1 MENNVPLPINFIQ
14 QFGSLIVL
22 DFDFQITG
30 VSENVLHTVNQTE
43 HSLILGSKFDVYFAD
58 LFGKHFVKICQVLEN
73 IRDKKYPRQILPL
86 KLPHKRVY
94 LKLSLHD
101 DHLFIEWEEQ
111 YKKYT
116 SAKKINEFSFLLD
129 TIKPNNWDLVCHAI
143 NRILHY
149 DHVFVVQ
156 VQETGYSQ
164 VIAEDTLDGKA
175 YYRNME
181 FSKSFMPK
189 EVFPYYSMCSYRYS
203 PNLQDNKQQFYSIDP
218 KINLLESQLAPVPE
232 LHRLFLSEKEVT
244 SALFF
249 SIHVDGQFWGL
260 LIGHHHKEKNI
271 DLQQRKLCTFMIQNA
286 TSKYENYINQDL
298 LERGKLLKDAEVNLK
313 IDLLKYKT
321 ANCALV
327 QHMGTIMDMVNA
339 DGLAIFNQG
348 DVYFHGICPNKAQL
362 YEIITFIQSHSEKAL
377 FKDNN
382 FRESHGEKIKG
393 QLPFAG
399 LMYLKIGL
407 LSDQVLIWF
416 RKETVSNVMEMH
428 VTPQTD
434 GNDGIKQ
441 IDLTESVNYDI
452 ATPWNDVEISFVLRL
467 NQILKE
473 SIVGKLKDKQ
483 QWSEQLLALNNEL
496 EMLTFTLSHDLKNPL
511 SILKMGIQFLQ
522 NSKQSLNPAAL
533 QKWYSNLIASTE
545 SIESIINNVVL
556 LSQRKT
562 GTFTK
567 DPIPMAYSLDQIYKE
582 SIILH
587 NPALATVDYGKLL
600 PVWGEKSA
608 LYQIFSNIIGNAIK
622 YSPGTAGVKLHI
634 DSYFEDEQVCYK
646 IKDQGIGIP
655 KENLHSIFEIFKR
668 GKNVDH
674 IEGTGV
680 GLSLVKRIMERLGGT
695 IKIDSEEE
703 KGTTVYLY
711 FPIVE
716 EFPPSMLL
724 DDL

>member
-1 MENNVPLPINFIQ
+1 MENKPPIPTSFIQ

-22 DFDFQITG
+22 DFNFHVTG
-30 VSENVLHTVNQTE
+30 ISENVFEIINQND
-43 HSLILGSKFDVYFAD
+43 HVPILGSSFDLYFAD
-58 LFGKHFVKICQVLEN
+58 LFGKHFSKICQILEN

-86 KLPHKRVY
+86 KLPNKRIY
-94 LKLSLHD
+94 LKLSLHE

-129 TIKPNNWDLVCHAI
+129 TIQPNNWDLVCHAI

-164 VIAEDTLDGKA
+164 VIAEDTLDGKD
-175 YYRNME
+175 YYRNVE

-189 EVFPYYSMCSYRYS
+189 DVFPYYSMCSYRYS
-203 PNLQDNKQQFYSIDP
+203 PNLQRNQQQFYTIDP
-218 KINLLESQLAPVPE
+218 NINLLESQLAPVPE

-249 SIHVDGQFWGL
+249 SIHVAGQFWGL
-260 LIGHHHKEKNI
+260 LIGHHHQEKNI

-286 TSKYENYINQDL
+286 TSKYENYLNQDL

-313 IDLLKYKT
+313 VDLLKYKT

-327 QHMGTIMDMVNA
+327 QHMETITDMVNA

-362 YEIITFIQSHSEKAL
+362 YEIIAFIQTHSEKAL

-382 FRESHGEKIKG
+382 FRESHGVKIKG
-393 QLPFAG
+393 KLPFAG

-407 LSDQVLIWF
+407 LSDQVLVWF
-416 RKETVSNVMEMH
+416 RKETVSNVLEIQ
-428 VTPQTD
+428 VSPATD
-434 GNDGIKQ
+434 DKAAIKQ
-441 IDLTESVNYDI
+441 IDLKESINYDI
-452 ATPWNDVEISFVLRL
+452 ATPWNDVEVNFVLRL

-522 NSKQSLNPAAL
+522 NSKETLNPTAL

-545 SIESIINNVVL
+545 SIENIINGVVL
-556 LSQRKT
+556 LAQRKT
-562 GTFTK
+562 STFTK
-567 DPIPMAYSLDQIYKE
+567 DPIPMAYTLDLIYKE
-582 SIILH
+582 NILLN
-587 NPALATVDYGKLL
+587 NPALATITYGKLL
-600 PVWGEKSA
+600 PIWGEKSA

-622 YSPGTAGVKLHI
+622 YSAGTTGVKLHI
-634 DSYFEDEQVCYK
+634 DSYFEDEQVCYTV
-646 IKDQGIGIP
+646 KDQGIGIP
-655 KENLHSIFEIFKR
+655 KENLRSIFEIFKR
-668 GKNVDH
+668 GNNVQH

-695 IKIDSEEE
+695 IKVDSEEE

-716 EFPPSMLL
+716 DFPPSMLL

>member
-1 MENNVPLPINFIQ
+1 MENKPPIPTSFIQ

-22 DFDFQITG
+22 DFNFHVTG
-30 VSENVLHTVNQTE
+30 ISENVFEIINQND
-43 HSLILGSKFDVYFAD
+43 HVPILGSSFDLYFAD
-58 LFGKHFVKICQVLEN
+58 LFGKHFSKICQILEN

-86 KLPHKRVY
+86 KLPNKRIY
-94 LKLSLHD
+94 LKLSLHE

-129 TIKPNNWDLVCHAI
+129 TIQPNNWDLVCHAI

-164 VIAEDTLDGKA
+164 VIAEDTLDGKD
-175 YYRNME
+175 YYRNVE

-189 EVFPYYSMCSYRYS
+189 DVFPYYSMCSYRYS
-203 PNLQDNKQQFYSIDP
+203 PNLQRNQQQFYTIDP
-218 KINLLESQLAPVPE
+218 NINLLESQLAPVPE

-249 SIHVDGQFWGL
+249 SIHVAGQFWGL
-260 LIGHHHKEKNI
+260 LIGHHHQEKNI

-286 TSKYENYINQDL
+286 TNKYENYLNQDL

-313 IDLLKYKT
+313 VDLLKYKT

-327 QHMGTIMDMVNA
+327 QHMETITDMVNA

-362 YEIITFIQSHSEKAL
+362 YEIIAFIQTHSEKAL

-382 FRESHGEKIKG
+382 FRESHGVKIKG
-393 QLPFAG
+393 KLPFAG

-407 LSDQVLIWF
+407 LSDQVLVWF
-416 RKETVSNVMEMH
+416 RKETVSNVLEIQ
-428 VTPQTD
+428 VSPATD
-434 GNDGIKQ
+434 DKAAIKQ
-441 IDLTESVNYDI
+441 IDLKESINYDI
-452 ATPWNDVEISFVLRL
+452 ATPWNDVEVNFVLRL

-522 NSKQSLNPAAL
+522 NSKETLNPTAL

-545 SIESIINNVVL
+545 SIENIINGVVL
-556 LSQRKT
+556 LAQRKT
-562 GTFTK
+562 STFTK
-567 DPIPMAYSLDQIYKE
+567 DPIPMAYTLDLIYKE
-582 SIILH
+582 NILLH
-587 NPALATVDYGKLL
+587 NPALATITYGKLL
-600 PVWGEKSA
+600 PIWGEKSA

-622 YSPGTAGVKLHI
+622 YSTGTTGVKLHI
-634 DSYFEDEQVCYK
+634 DSYFEDEQVCYTV
-646 IKDQGIGIP
+646 KDQGIGIP
-655 KENLHSIFEIFKR
+655 KENLRSIFEIFKR
-668 GKNVDH
+668 GNNVQH

-695 IKIDSEEE
+695 IKVDSEEE

-716 EFPPSMLL
+716 DFPPSMLL

>member
-1 MENNVPLPINFIQ
+1 MENTHPIPAKYVQ

-22 DFDFQITG
+22 DFNFHVTG
-30 VSENVLHTVNQTE
+30 ISENVLSIINQTKDAP
-43 HSLILGSKFDVYFAD
+43 ILGSNFETYFGN
-58 LFGKHFVKICQVLEN
+58 LFGKHFQKICQILEN

-86 KLPHKRVY
+86 KLPHKRIY

-101 DHLFIEWEEQ
+101 EHLFIEWEEQ

-129 TIKPNNWDLVCHAI
+129 TIQPNNWDLVCHAI

-164 VIAEDTLDGKA
+164 VIAEDTLDGKDH
-175 YYRNME
+175 YKMME

-189 EVFPYYSMCSYRYS
+189 DVFPYYSMCSYRYS
-203 PNLQDNKQQFYSIDP
+203 PNLQHNQQKFYSIDP
-218 KINLLESQLAPVPE
+218 KIDILESQLASVPE
-232 LHRLFLSEKEVT
+232 LHRLFLIEKDVT

-260 LIGHHHKEKNI
+260 LVGHHHEEKNI

-286 TSKYENYINQDL
+286 TSKYENYLKQDL
-298 LERGKLLKDAEVNLK
+298 LERGQLLKDAEINLK
-313 IDLLKYKT
+313 ADLFKCKT

-327 QHMGTIMDMVNA
+327 QHMETIMNMVNA

-348 DVYFHGICPNKAQL
+348 DVYFQGICPNKKQV
-362 YEIITFIQSHSEKAL
+362 YDIIEFIQTHTEKAL

-382 FRESHGEKIKG
+382 FRESHASNFKGE
-393 QLPFAG
+393 LPFAG

-407 LSDQVLIWF
+407 LSDQILVWF
-416 RKETVSNVMEMH
+416 RKETVSNVLEMH
-428 VTPQTD
+428 VQQSTIEK
-434 GNDGIKQ
+434 NSIKQ
-441 IDLTESVNYDI
+441 INLTERVNYDI
-452 ATPWNDVEISFVLRL
+452 AKPWNDIEISFVLRL

-511 SILKMGIQFLQ
+511 SILKMGLQFLQ
-522 NSKQSLNPAAL
+522 NSKQPLNPAAL

-556 LSQRKT
+556 LCQRKT

-567 DPIPMAYSLDQIYKE
+567 DPIPMAYTLEQIYKE

-587 NPALATVDYGKLL
+587 NPALATIDYGKLL
-600 PVWGEKSA
+600 PIWGEKSA

-622 YSPGTAGVKLHI
+622 YSRGTAGVKLHL
-634 DSYFEDEQVCYK
+634 DSYFEDEHVCYK
-646 IKDQGIGIP
+646 IQDHGIGIP

-668 GKNVDH
+668 GNNVDH

-716 EFPPSMLL
+716 NFPPSMLL
-724 DDL
+724 GDL

>member
-1 MENNVPLPINFIQ
+1 MENTPPILSSLMQ

-22 DFDFQITG
+22 DFDFHIKG
-30 VSENVLHTVNQTE
+30 VSENVIKKLDQKDYDT
-43 HSLILGSKFDVYFAD
+43 ILGSKFERYFNG
-58 LFGKHFVKICQVLEN
+58 LFGKHLPKISQILEN

-86 KLPHKRVY
+86 KLEHKRIY

-101 DHLFIEWEEQ
+101 NHLFIEWEEQ
-111 YKKYT
+111 FKKYT

-129 TIKPNNWDLVCHAI
+129 TIQPNNWDRVCHGI

-156 VQETGYSQ
+156 IEETGYSQ
-164 VIAEDTLDGKA
+164 VIAEDTLDGKD

-189 EVFPYYSMCSYRYS
+189 DVFLYYSMCSYRYS
-203 PNLQDNKQQFYSIDP
+203 PHLKHNDQRFYSIDP
-218 KINLLESQLAPVPE
+218 EINLLESQLAPVPV

-260 LIGHHHKEKNI
+260 LIAHHHEEKNI

-286 TSKYENYINQDL
+286 TSKYENYLKQDL
-298 LERGKLLKDAEVNLK
+298 LERNKLLKDAEVNLK

-327 QHMGTIMDMVNA
+327 KHMETLMGMVNA
-339 DGLAIFNQG
+339 DGLAIFHQG
-348 DVYFHGICPNKAQL
+348 DVYFQGNCPSKTQL
-362 YEIITFIQSHSEKAL
+362 YEIISFVQTHTEKAL

-382 FRESHGEKIKG
+382 FRESHGAKIKG
-393 QLPFAG
+393 QLTFAG

-407 LSDQVLIWF
+407 LNDQVLIWF
-416 RKETVSNVMEMH
+416 RKETVSNVLELE
-428 VTPQTD
+428 VSSTTED
-434 GNDGIKQ
+434 INSDKQ
-441 IDLTESVNYDI
+441 IKLSETVNHDI
-452 ATPWNDVEISFVLRL
+452 ATPWNDVEVSFVLRL

-522 NSKQSLNPAAL
+522 NSKESLNPTAL
-533 QKWYSNLIASTE
+533 EKWYSNLIASTE
-545 SIESIINNVVL
+545 SIEEIINGVVL
-556 LSQRKT
+556 LAQRKT

-567 DPIPMAYSLDQIYKE
+567 DPIPMAYSLEQIYQE
-582 SIILH
+582 HILLH
-587 NPALATVDYGKLL
+587 NPVAANIQYGKLL
-600 PVWGEKSA
+600 PIWGEKSA

-622 YSPGTAGVKLHI
+622 YSNSKDGVRLHI
-634 DSYFEDEQVCYK
+634 DSYMEKEHVCYC
-646 IKDQGIGIP
+646 IKDQGVGIP
-655 KENLHSIFEIFKR
+655 KENLHTVFDIFKR
-668 GKNVDH
+668 GDNVQH
-674 IEGTGV
+674 IDGTGV
-680 GLSLVKRIMERLGGT
+680 GLSLVKRIMERLGGN
-695 IKIDSEEE
+695 IKIDSEE
-703 KGTTVYLY
+703 KQGTTVYLY

-716 EFPPSMLL
+716 DFPPSMLL

>member
-1 MENNVPLPINFIQ
+1 MENIRPALSGFIQ

-22 DFDFQITG
+22 DFDFQVTG
-30 VSENVLHTVNQTE
+30 VSDNVIKKLDQKDCDAV
-43 HSLILGSKFDVYFAD
+43 LGSKFDLYFST
-58 LFGKHFVKICQVLEN
+58 LFGKQFSKINQILEN
-73 IRDKKYPRQILPL
+73 IRDKKYPRQILPI
-86 KLPHKRVY
+86 KLDHKRIY
-94 LKLSLHD
+94 LKLSLHH

-111 YKKYT
+111 FKKYT

-129 TIKPNNWDLVCHAI
+129 TIQPNNWDRVCHGI

-156 VQETGYSQ
+156 IQETGYSQ
-164 VIAEDTLDGKA
+164 VIAEDNLDGKD

-189 EVFPYYSMCSYRYS
+189 DVFLYYSMCSYRYS
-203 PNLQDNKQQFYSIDP
+203 PNLQNNCQQFYSTDP
-218 KINLLESQLAPVPE
+218 EINLLESQLAPVPQ

-260 LIGHHHKEKNI
+260 LIGHHHEEKNI

-286 TSKYENYINQDL
+286 TSKYENYLKQDL
-298 LERGKLLKDAEVNLK
+298 LERNKLLKDAEINLK

-327 QHMGTIMDMVNA
+327 QHMETIMDMVGA

-348 DVYFHGICPNKAQL
+348 DVYFQGNCPSKAQL
-362 YEIITFIQSHSEKAL
+362 YEIITFIQAHTEKAL

-382 FRESHGEKIKG
+382 FRESHGAKIKG

-407 LSDQVLIWF
+407 INDQILIWF
-416 RKETVSNVMEMH
+416 RKETVSNVLEMQ
-428 VTPQTD
+428 VNAATD
-434 GNDGIKQ
+434 DINAAKQ
-441 IDLTESVNYDI
+441 IKLTEKVNYDI
-452 ATPWNDVEISFVLRL
+452 ATPWNDVEVSFVLRL

-522 NSKQSLNPAAL
+522 NSKESLNPTAL
-533 QKWYSNLIASTE
+533 EKWYSNLIASTE
-545 SIESIINNVVL
+545 SIENIINGVVL
-556 LSQRKT
+556 LAQRKT

-582 SIILH
+582 HILLH
-587 NPALATVDYGKLL
+587 NPEASDIQYGRLL
-600 PVWGEKSA
+600 PIWGEKSA
-608 LYQIFSNIIGNAIK
+608 LYQIFSNVIGNAIK